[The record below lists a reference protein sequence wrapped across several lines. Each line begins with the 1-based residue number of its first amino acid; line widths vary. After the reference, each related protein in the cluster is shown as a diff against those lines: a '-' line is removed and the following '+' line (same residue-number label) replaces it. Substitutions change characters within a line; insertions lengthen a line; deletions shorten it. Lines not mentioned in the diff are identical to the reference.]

1 MHPQVVFNC
10 IDYGEY
16 FDTAVMSLC
25 VCLGVPYITASSYGH
40 TAIAECYPPGDLPGS
55 GPCWVCNNA
64 PAKKDVIEAVTPDK
78 VAQLETVE
86 FLPQVHVL
94 LYTICQFAT
103 LYSMSCMSWLQ
114 DVYMPSNQEV
124 GSSVLSCTLAAT
136 LTVGAWL
143 NALHGYT
150 TPHWTSCDFAMFQLF
165 SYRSES
171 NNQCPIC
178 QKAPR

>member
-1 MHPQVVFNC
+1 MFNC

-40 TAIAECYPPGDLPGS
+40 TAIAECYAPVDLPGN

-64 PAKKDVIEAVTPDK
+64 PAKKEVIEAVTPDK

-86 FLPQVHVL
+86 FLPQVILSVCHYNYV
-94 LYTICQFAT
+94 
-103 LYSMSCMSWLQ
+103 MSWLQ

-150 TPHWTSCDFAMFQLF
+150 TPHWICCDFAMFQLF
-165 SYRSES
+165 SYRSEP